1 MHYNGNFVTVKITS
15 VNKRLIKMY
24 NKWPSAALSVQQ
36 KRTGVGGG
44 KGVMG
49 DAVCRLITSS
59 FCRLIAFLSGKR
71 SRFCRQI
78 QNNQIGTLS
87 IKLLCLS
94 IFSLYTS
101 LSLSQ
106 STLEKVLFH
115 TLCSACIKG
124 LRRRLGFD
132 PFSLQLLPVAHV
144 KLLYYP
150 LNSALIW
157 VERTHQGFDLSL

>member
-49 DAVCRLITSS
+49 GAERWLIVSS
-59 FCRLIAFLSGKR
+59 FCRLIAFLSGKS

-78 QNNQIGTLS
+78 LNNQIGTLS

-94 IFSLYTS
+94 VFSLYTS
-101 LSLSQ
+101 SSLSQ
-106 STLEKVLFH
+106 SELEKLLFH
-115 TLCSACIKG
+115 TLYSALIKG
-124 LRRRLGFD
+124 LRRHLGFD
-132 PFSLQLLPVAHV
+132 PFFSSIAPYCTCEAVT
-144 KLLYYP
+144 LYP
-150 LNSALIW
+150 
-157 VERTHQGFDLSL
+157 Q

>member
-49 DAVCRLITSS
+49 GAERRLIASS
-59 FCRLIAFLSGKR
+59 FCRLIAFLSGKS

-78 QNNQIGTLS
+78 LNNQIGTLS

-94 IFSLYTS
+94 VFSLYTS
-101 LSLSQ
+101 SSLSQ
-106 STLEKVLFH
+106 SELEKLLFH
-115 TLCSACIKG
+115 TLYSALIKG
-124 LRRRLGFD
+124 LRRHLGFD
-132 PFSLQLLPVAHV
+132 PLFLFNCSLLHM
-144 KLLYYP
+144 
-150 LNSALIW
+150 
-157 VERTHQGFDLSL
+157 